1 MAASMKALNP
11 ELKKYLRS
19 NKLPDVYEAL
29 ITGLAVMCP
38 DDPHQFILDNLQ
50 VLIEKGLEGLEWD
63 MFVAEFMK
71 PVNRIIS
78 ESNLEF
84 IFNMDDD
91 SMLSPANRPS
101 AEMYEKAHLHYN
113 KKSMKVCFCSWMQ
126 YYLIKKKERLELEA
140 KMARAVTH
148 HTNRILKLCLE
159 EWMEWVKYRKGRQ
172 AMAFQ
177 KISHVLNVSIGRVI
191 FQAWHSHTLDARR
204 QREYFELI
212 AKNHAQP
219 PSKHDLDTEDECV
232 TVNRLERGENMEDD
246 DAFGQ
251 GTGEARDSLSNL
263 PRKVAIQIFKYVD
276 VADLARCAC
285 VCRSWKVITQA
296 NTLWNRLDFYQVR
309 NRIME
314 GYAQRHNK
322 SCDLSGPSGLKPLIS
337 CFVDHEVEF
346 VHRVTDKVVT
356 KLLYKCRPYLI
367 HLNMRACQFI
377 SEPSFMSISE
387 CCNLQDL
394 NFSQCLGLDDEKLK
408 LVAKGCKILLYLN
421 LSHTSITDAS
431 LRTLA
436 KYCNNLQY
444 LSLAHCKKF
453 SDRGLLYLSSGK
465 NSKKLDYLDISGC
478 LQITPDGFKNLA
490 NGCTNLQTLLL
501 NDFPTLSD
509 DCIFPVAAK
518 LTRIHTMS
526 FLGSPNLTDEAFK
539 RIANNKNLKKIKIEG
554 NQRISDVSLRQI
566 GTMCTNLEH
575 LYIAD
580 CQRLT
585 DLSLK
590 SLSTCRLLTVANFA
604 DCVRISDK
612 GVRQLVDGPCG
623 PRLRELNLTNCIRVG
638 DMAMVNIHKRCHNL
652 TYLSVCFC
660 EHISEAGI
668 ELLGQT
674 HSLTSVDISGCNCGD
689 QGLSALGNNSRR
701 DVTLSE
707 CASITDLGLQ
717 KFAQQCKNIERLDLS
732 HCMQITDGA
741 IKNLAFCCRML
752 NVLNLAGCKLVT
764 DLSIQYL
771 SGVCHYL
778 VQLDVSGCLLIT
790 DKALKYLRKGCKK
803 LKLLTLLYCKGVS
816 RNSAQK
822 MMRHVETVQYSNDE
836 VPSYFGY

>member
-1 MAASMKALNP
+1 MAASMKGLDP
-11 ELKKYLRS
+11 SLKKYLRS

-38 DDPHQFILDNLQ
+38 DDPHQFIIDNLKY
-50 VLIEKGLEGLEWD
+50 LIEYGTDELEWD
-63 MFVAEFMK
+63 LFVAEFMK
-71 PVNRIIS
+71 PVNRIVS

-84 IFNMDDD
+84 IFNLDDE
-91 SMLSPANRPS
+91 SMLPTP
-101 AEMYEKAHLHYN
+101 EMYEKAYQHYN
-113 KKSMKVCFCSWMQ
+113 TKSKKLCFCAWMQ
-126 YYLIKKKERLELEA
+126 YYLIKKKKRLDLEK
-140 KMARAVTH
+140 KMTRAATFH
-148 HTNRILKLCLE
+148 SHRMMKMHLE

-177 KISHVLNVSIGRVI
+177 KIQHVLNVSIGRVI
-191 FQAWHSHTLDARR
+191 FEAWHTHTLDARR
-204 QREYFELI
+204 QREYFEINLR
-212 AKNHAQP
+212 
-219 PSKHDLDTEDECV
+219 
-232 TVNRLERGENMEDD
+232 RLERGENMEDED
-246 DAFGQ
+246 SFGQ
-251 GTGEARDSLSNL
+251 GTGEARDSLSTL
-263 PRKVAIQIFKYVD
+263 PRKIAIQHHTYVEFPAEQYSLALTMIFKYVD

-309 NRIME
+309 NRLLD
-314 GYAQRHNK
+314 GYAQKLNK
-322 SCDLSGPSGLKPLIS
+322 NFELSDGAGIKPRVI
-337 CFVDHEVEF
+337 FNPPEMEHI
-346 VHRVTDKVVT
+346 HRVTDKVVT

-367 HLNMRACQFI
+367 HLNMRSCQFV
-377 SEPSFMSISE
+377 SEPSFTSISE
-387 CCNLQDL
+387 CSNLQDL
-394 NFSQCLGLDDEKLK
+394 NFSECVGLNDEMLK

-421 LSHTSITDAS
+421 VSHTNITDAS
-431 LRTLA
+431 LRTIA
-436 KYCNNLQY
+436 KYCSNLQY

-453 SDRGLLYLSSGK
+453 TDRGLLYLSSGK
-465 NSKKLDYLDISGC
+465 NSKKLDYLDVSGC
-478 LQITPDGFKNLA
+478 LQITPDGFKNLSQ
-490 NGCTNLQTLLL
+490 GCTNLQTLLL

-509 DCIFPVAAK
+509 DCLTPVANR

-526 FLGSPNLTDEAFK
+526 FLGSPLISDETFK
-539 RIANNKNLKKIKIEG
+539 RIAGNKSLKKIKIEG
-554 NQRISDVSLRQI
+554 NHRISDVSLRAI
-566 GTMCTNLEH
+566 GMHCANLEH

-585 DLSLK
+585 DLALK
-590 SLSTCRLLTVANFA
+590 SLSTCRFLTVANFA
-604 DCVRISDK
+604 DCVRITDK

-623 PRLRELNLTNCIRVG
+623 PKLRELNLTNCIRVG

-674 HSLTSVDISGCNCGD
+674 HSLTSIDISGCNCGD
-689 QGLSALGNNSRR
+689 GGLSSLGNNSRLR

-707 CASITDLGLQ
+707 CANITDLGLQ

-778 VQLDVSGCLLIT
+778 FQLDVSGCLLIT

-803 LKLLTLLYCKGVS
+803 LKMLTLMYCKGVS
-816 RNSAQK
+816 KNSAQK
-822 MMRHVETVQYSNDE
+822 MMRHVECVQYSNDE

>member
-1 MAASMKALNP
+1 MAASMKGLDPA
-11 ELKKYLRS
+11 LKKYLRS

-38 DDPHQFILDNLQ
+38 DDPHQFIIDNLKY
-50 VLIEKGLEGLEWD
+50 LLEHGTDELEWD
-63 MFVAEFMK
+63 LFVAKCMR
-71 PVNRIIS
+71 PVNRIVS

-84 IFNMDDD
+84 IFNLDDE
-91 SMLSPANRPS
+91 SMLPTP
-101 AEMYEKAHLHYN
+101 EMYEKAYYHYN
-113 KKSMKVCFCSWMQ
+113 TKSKKMCFCAWMQ
-126 YYLIKKKERLELEA
+126 YYLIKKKKRIDLEN
-140 KMARAVTH
+140 KMTRAATFH
-148 HTNRILKLCLE
+148 SHRMMKMHLE

-177 KISHVLNVSIGRVI
+177 KIQHVLNVSIGRVI
-191 FQAWHSHTLDARR
+191 FEAWHTHTLDARR
-204 QREYFELI
+204 QREYFE
-212 AKNHAQP
+212 
-219 PSKHDLDTEDECV
+219 
-232 TVNRLERGENMEDD
+232 RLERGENMEDED
-246 DAFGQ
+246 SFGQ
-251 GTGEARDSLSNL
+251 GTGEARDSLSTL
-263 PRKVAIQIFKYVD
+263 PRKIAIQIFKHVD

-309 NRIME
+309 NRLLQVSRKRRCSIDENM
-314 GYAQRHNK
+314 
-322 SCDLSGPSGLKPLIS
+322 L
-337 CFVDHEVEF
+337 
-346 VHRVTDKVVT
+346 RVTDKVVT

-367 HLNMRACQFI
+367 HLNMRSCQFV
-377 SEPSFMSISE
+377 SEPSFTSISE
-387 CCNLQDL
+387 CSNLQDL
-394 NFSQCLGLDDEKLK
+394 NFSECLGLNDEVMK

-421 LSHTSITDAS
+421 LSHTKITDAS
-431 LRTLA
+431 LRTIA
-436 KYCNNLQY
+436 KYCSNLQY

-453 SDRGLLYLSSGK
+453 TDRGLLYLSSGK
-465 NSKKLDYLDISGC
+465 NSKKLDYLDVSGC
-478 LQITPDGFKNLA
+478 LQITPDGFKNLSQ
-490 NGCTNLQTLLL
+490 GCTNLQTLLL

-509 DCIFPVAAK
+509 DCLTPVANK
-518 LTRIHTMS
+518 LTKLNTMS
-526 FLGSPNLTDEAFK
+526 FLGSPLLSDETFK
-539 RIANNKNLKKIKIEG
+539 RIAGNKNLKKIKIEG
-554 NQRISDVSLRQI
+554 NHRISDVSLRVI
-566 GTMCTNLEH
+566 GMHCSNLEH
-575 LYIAD
+575 IYIAD

-585 DLSLK
+585 DLALK
-590 SLSTCRLLTVANFA
+590 SLASCKFLTVANFA
-604 DCVRISDK
+604 DCVRITDK

-623 PRLRELNLTNCIRVG
+623 PKLRELNLTNCIRVG

-674 HSLTSVDISGCNCGD
+674 HSITSIDISGCNCGD
-689 QGLSALGNNSRR
+689 GGLSSLGNNSRLR

-707 CASITDLGLQ
+707 CANITDLGLQ

-778 VQLDVSGCLLIT
+778 FQLDVSGCLLIT

-803 LKLLTLLYCKGVS
+803 LKMLTLLYCKGVS
-816 RNSAQK
+816 KNSAQK
-822 MMRHVETVQYSNDE
+822 MMRHVENVQYSSDE